1 MSDVYEVLIMRNEVI
16 VMVYAYVLEN
26 VIKHRHLD
34 NSEVF
39 GAIKVYKLSDDY
51 VFSDPIDCLER
62 PELRQLKETV
72 RSGDTI
78 VLRSLGD
85 LCNDGKVLIR
95 ALEHFHNKGVQLIS
109 MREPNYVFNWY
120 IQALCEQMVIER
132 EWKEVKRV
140 KGIEKAKKEGRM
152 GRKSDPAKVMK
163 AIRLYN
169 TQSFTIKEIQNM
181 TGVSSSTLY
190 RALKSL
196 SDG

>member
-1 MSDVYEVLIMRNEVI
+1 
-16 VMVYAYVLEN
+16 MVYAYVLEN
-26 VIKHRHLD
+26 VTKHRHLD
-34 NSEVF
+34 NSELF
-39 GAIKVYKLSDDY
+39 GAIKVFKLIDEF
-51 VFSDPIDCLER
+51 VFSDPVDCLER
-62 PELRQLKETV
+62 PEFRCLKELV
-72 RSGDTI
+72 RQGDTI

-95 ALEHFHNKGVQLIS
+95 ALEYFHYKGVQLIS
-109 MREPNYVFNWY
+109 MREPNYVYSCY
-120 IQALCEQMVIER
+120 IQAFCEQLVIER

-140 KGIEKAKKEGRM
+140 KGIQKAKSEGRM
-152 GRKSDPAKVMK
+152 GRKSDPAKVLN

-169 TQSFTIKEIQNM
+169 TESFTIQEIRNM